1 MRLLTGSVVVCL
13 VLAALGSAPAA
24 TPPAVPT
31 DLAWHDVT
39 TWGVE
44 GRGWA
49 DQERKRWF
57 DRFPAKA
64 AAFEPVLREAL
75 GLAGQ

>member
-1 MRLLTGSVVVCL
+1 MQKIIFF
-13 VLAALGSAPAA
+13 LALAVSALAQGN
-24 TPPAVPT
+24 TE
-31 DLAWHDVT
+31 WRDVT
-39 TWGVE
+39 EWGVE

-64 AAFEPVLREAL
+64 EGKVTKAVW
-75 GLAGQ
+75 